1 MRYGLFQL
9 DTTESPVAVRTE
21 HAVTELP
28 QVSVKRPL
36 VRKKRLSSSAR
47 STRADLC
54 FSRDTIG
61 TPFRILPVITPR
73 QSGPSPHAK
82 GDRYRELVT
91 KANLAMDPLSLDK
104 LSIARSS
111 AADSF
116 VSPIQR
122 EMKEA
127 RRFLDNLTISGPPT
141 AQPASQT
148 FTSSES
154 LDDEIKSALKQVAD
168 MRNEHRQKLVQMEK
182 EKEECRKQEEE
193 RKKQEEEHK
202 EQEKKEAAA
211 AAAGERKKASL
222 KPKTKPVVKP
232 ALSVQP
238 TVQSSAPVSVPAK
251 VTGSSIT
258 NASTRAAEEWASK
271 YRDMYVYLMDSIA
284 PTIKND
290 KAKKDFCFKN
300 RGIIV
305 RSFGQLKDSQGF
317 VNRIADTVI
326 KIVAE
331 SPPGVEQWMLN
342 LVAKAIVKQA
352 EKEVSVAHHAAFPLA
367 AATVLVIRRFPQLAD
382 MLLVRLVKKCPYVIP
397 EYAGRKQGQSA
408 EAYLRSIGYKEK
420 DDDELETEG
429 IYVERMAGMVAL
441 FAAIV
446 QTTDVSGI
454 AEAQKHP
461 LSIHLG
467 WTWLARMVN
476 LRPRTISPLLVHTFL
491 SIAGPSMLG
500 AYGNQFRKLLDILA
514 SEWLA
519 EIKLSKDP
527 VAVAATSNLSGFL
540 DGYKKTGVFKECSG
554 RFIKPR

>member
-9 DTTESPVAVRTE
+9 DTTESPVAVRAEPAAT
-21 HAVTELP
+21 VLP

-116 VSPIQR
+116 VTPIQR
-122 EMKEA
+122 EMEEA
-127 RRFLDNLTISGPPT
+127 RRFLDNLTISGPPP
-141 AQPASQT
+141 AQPASQK
-148 FTSSES
+148 FISSES

-182 EKEECRKQEEE
+182 EKEERRKQEEE
-193 RKKQEEEHK
+193 RK
-202 EQEKKEAAA
+202 EQEKKEKEEAAA
-211 AAAGERKKASL
+211 AAASGEPEKASL

-232 ALSVQP
+232 ALPAQP
-238 TVQSSAPVSVPAK
+238 TVQPSAPVSVPAK
-251 VTGSSIT
+251 ATGSSIA

-271 YRDMYVYLMDSIA
+271 YRDMYVHLMDSIA

-305 RSFGQLKDSQGF
+305 RSFGQLKDSQEF
-317 VNRIADTVI
+317 VNRIADTVV

-367 AATVLVIRRFPQLAD
+367 AATVLVMRRFPQLAD
-382 MLLVRLVKKCPYVIP
+382 MLLVRLVKKCPYIIP

-446 QTTDVSGI
+446 QTTEVSGV

-467 WTWLARMVN
+467 WTWLARIVN

-491 SIAGPSMLG
+491 SIAGPSMMG

-519 EIKLSKDP
+519 DIKLSKDP

-540 DGYKKTGVFKECSG
+540 DGYKKTGAFKECSG